1 MIKWLPTAAAAIL
14 LLSSTVSA
22 VAVDNNDIK
31 VSSSTTTNSLHHHHR
46 RTNSNQLKP
55 EPKNL
60 GIINDR
66 FEAIAQ
72 FTHSQLSKIP
82 SNDDKDFDL
91 QLAQTSLGGKRPEES
106 PVPTPI
112 KDLEQFQLNT
122 DIPTDWP
129 TFSPSSSPVDT
140 ATPTSDSPSLMPT
153 ASNPTLSPSIEPTTS
168 TPTIA
173 PSTWQPSSFPVTL
186 SPSSSPTS
194 VDNGED
200 DINDTVNIEKEY
212 ECAKLSLKKCKKMK
226 DVCEVIDDASCKSIG
241 GAIPSDNN
249 YPTFYPTSAWPT
261 FTPTGTDDAILS
273 SAPTLSILDADVV
286 TSHLHVND
294 EESYF
299 PTYSPSEIST
309 KSTSGLSGNNTST
322 SSNNYTTSNHGRVCP
337 QEFDTSIEYKGGDV
351 VSIKRSRQCQARR
364 CHVEYQC
371 KPWPESAYCN
381 LIVPG
386 KRGSDKGW
394 LKLGRCFDASG
405 VNDVSL
411 NNTAAEVEGL
421 GQGNDENGEEDELV
435 TTGQESFHYQ
445 ENEDGSLPTPSPLA
459 PDQAS
464 SGHQGNEDDI
474 QSIPIEETTT
484 GAETASTQDVDNS
497 IRVPLPRIIADIT
510 LSSSLVEEFEQ
521 KHILSEAMT
530 NMIYNLFGIYIS
542 PSVYDLVGLSL
553 SVDMKQNSNQSDTES
568 TTRIHAYFDG
578 EALFSLSVA
587 PTKSDLIT
595 LLIRYFGIDE
605 FNQRLV
611 TSVGGQRRLSSDQED
626 SVVVKVNSVFF
637 TLEDGSLV
645 SAGTTD
651 WEENKLP
658 PSSTTL
664 ERDNQ
669 LQVAFVLSALLGE

>member
-1 MIKWLPTAAAAIL
+1 MIKWLPTAAAALL

-31 VSSSTTTNSLHHHHR
+31 VSSSTTINSLHHHHR
-46 RTNSNQLKP
+46 RTNSNQLTP
-55 EPKNL
+55 TPKNL

-66 FEAIAQ
+66 FEAIAK
-72 FTHSQLSKIP
+72 FTHSALSKIP

-122 DIPTDWP
+122 DTPTDWP
-129 TFSPSSSPVDT
+129 TFSPSSSPVT
-140 ATPTSDSPSLMPT
+140 FMSTSDSPSLIPT
-153 ASNPTLSPSIEPTTS
+153 TSNPTLSPSIEPTTF
-168 TPTIA
+168 TPTVS
-173 PSTWQPSSFPVTL
+173 PSTWEPSSFPVTL
-186 SPSSSPTS
+186 SPSSSPPVA
-194 VDNGED
+194 VDNGEG
-200 DINDTVNIEKEY
+200 DINDTVNIEKVD
-212 ECAKLSLKKCKKMK
+212 ECTKLPLKKCKKMK
-226 DVCEVIDDASCKSIG
+226 DVCEVVDTSCKTI
-241 GAIPSDNN
+241 GAIPSYTS
-249 YPTFYPTSAWPT
+249 YPTFYPTSEWPT
-261 FTPTGTDDAILS
+261 YTPTEADDTILS
-273 SAPTLSILDADVV
+273 SSPTLSIDAEVV
-286 TSHLHVND
+286 TSHLHVNND

-299 PTYSPSEIST
+299 PTYSPSEVST
-309 KSTSGLSGNNTST
+309 KSPAGLSSNYTSI
-322 SSNNYTTSNHGRVCP
+322 SSNSITSNHGRLCP
-337 QEFDTSIEYKGGDV
+337 QEFDTSIEYKGGDT
-351 VSIKRSRQCQARR
+351 VSIKRSRQCRAKR
-364 CHVEYQC
+364 CHVEYKC

-386 KRGSDKGW
+386 KRGSNKGW

-411 NNTAAEVEGL
+411 NSTEVEGQ
-421 GQGNDENGEEDELV
+421 GQGNEDNGEEDAASSPTGES
-435 TTGQESFHYQ
+435 TTGQEPPHYQ

-459 PDQAS
+459 HDQVS
-464 SGHQGNEDDI
+464 SSHQDNEDSDI
-474 QSIPIEETTT
+474 QTISIEETTT
-484 GAETASTQDVDNS
+484 GVVDDS

-510 LSSSLVEEFEQ
+510 LSSSLSEEFEQ

-542 PSVYDLVGLSL
+542 PSLYDLVGISL
-553 SVDMKQNSNQSDTES
+553 SVDMKQNSNQSDAES

-578 EALFSLSVA
+578 EALFSLVGA

-595 LLIRYFGIDE
+595 LLIRYFDIDE

-611 TSVGGQRRLSSDQED
+611 TSVGGRRRLSSDQED
-626 SVVVKVNSVFF
+626 SVVVKVNSIFF

-645 SAGTTD
+645 SAGTRD

-658 PSSTTL
+658 PPSTTL
-664 ERDNQ
+664 ERDDQ
-669 LQVAFVLSALLGE
+669 LQVAFVLSALLGK